1 MKTETI
7 ENILNFIKEKE
18 SKEPP
23 KSWFD
28 SIEKLKLIEELEN
41 HPDGVQYK
49 YEDHLYLNESKVKKL
64 PNDLYVDGN
73 LELYKANQLKELPS
87 KLYVEGDL
95 LLTDCKQ
102 LRGLSKYLYVG
113 GDLYLYKT
121 SLADKYTDEQIRD
134 IVTST
139 GGEIVGIIFR

>member
-1 MKTETI
+1 MKTEKI
-7 ENILNFIKEKE
+7 ENILNFLQNNEGKELPNK
-18 SKEPP
+18 
-23 KSWFD
+23 WFD
-28 SIEKLKLIEELEN
+28 FKLSEELEN

-49 YEDHLYLNESKVKKL
+49 YGDNLYLNNSNIKKL

-73 LELYKANQLKELPS
+73 LELYNAKQLKELPS

-95 LLTDCKQ
+95 VLTDCKQ

-121 SLADKYTDEQIRD
+121 SLADKYTDEQIRE
-134 IVTST
+134 IVAST
-139 GGEIVGIIFR
+139 GGEIVGIIFK